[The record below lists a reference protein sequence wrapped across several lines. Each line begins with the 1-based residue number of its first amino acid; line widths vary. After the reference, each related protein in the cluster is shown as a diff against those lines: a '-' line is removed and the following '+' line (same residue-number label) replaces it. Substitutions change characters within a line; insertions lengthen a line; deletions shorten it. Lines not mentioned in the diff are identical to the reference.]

1 MPLQLD
7 DLAALDEPAPDANGR
22 PMLLPLDRIDE
33 DPEQPRHEFDADGLL
48 ELAATIRERGVR
60 QPISVRPH
68 PQQPGRWTLNFGAR
82 RLRASK
88 LAGLTEIPAFIDTT
102 ADSYDQVIENE
113 QREGLKPLELA
124 LFVQRRLASGD
135 NQAEIARRLGKS
147 RQYVTLATALIEA
160 PDWLLD
166 AYRQGRCK
174 GMTELYE
181 LRRLHGEH
189 AQRVEA
195 RASDR
200 EPMTRERIATSKRD
214 LSQPSLESA
223 DAAAL
228 TSMAATEQGEKTKAH
243 EPDTEVS
250 AIAGGVMR
258 HQQTNQRLHVEF
270 DGQDFQ
276 LIVSVVPAQEGH
288 LYVRPLAGGP
298 RRLAPASALKLRGF
312 IGRRCG
318 APRCSA
324 LARKRPE
331 ARTLMGWSGVGFQ

>member
-7 DLAALDEPAPDANGR
+7 DLAALDEPAPGASGR
-22 PMLLPLDRIDE
+22 PMLLPLDGIDE
-33 DPEQPRHEFDADGLL
+33 DPDQPRHEFDANGLL
-48 ELAATIRERGVR
+48 ELAATIRDRGVR
-60 QPISVRPH
+60 QPISVRPST
-68 PQQPGRWTLNFGAR
+68 QQPGRWVLNFGAR

-102 ADSYDQVIENE
+102 ADNYDQVIENE
-113 QREGLKPLELA
+113 QREGLKPLEIA
-124 LFVQRRLASGD
+124 LFVQKRLASGD

-147 RQYVTLATALIEA
+147 RQYVTLATALVEP

-189 AQRVEA
+189 AEQVEA
-195 RASDR
+195 WASDR
-200 EPMTRERIATSKRD
+200 EPMTRERIATLKRE
-214 LSQPSLESA
+214 LSQPPVESA
-223 DAAAL
+223 DAESAPISAL
-228 TSMAATEQGEKTKAH
+228 GPASLGAIEPVKEAGSR
-243 EPDTEVS
+243 EPDAEPSLV
-250 AIAGGVMR
+250 AGRGMR

-276 LIVSVVPAQEGH
+276 LVVSVAPAQEGH

-312 IGRRCG
+312 VGR
-318 APRCSA
+318 
-324 LARKRPE
+324 
-331 ARTLMGWSGVGFQ
+331 

>member
-7 DLAALDEPAPDANGR
+7 DLAALDEPAPDSGGR
-22 PMLLPLDRIDE
+22 PMLLPLDSIDE
-33 DPEQPRHEFDADGLL
+33 DPEQPRHEFDANGLL
-48 ELAATIRERGVR
+48 ELAATIRDRGVR
-60 QPISVRPH
+60 QPISVRPN
-68 PQQPGRWTLNFGAR
+68 PQEVGRWVLNFGAR

-102 ADSYDQVIENE
+102 ADNYDQVIENE
-113 QREGLKPLELA
+113 QREGLKPLEIA
-124 LFVQRRLASGD
+124 LFVQKRLASGD

-189 AQRVEA
+189 AQHVEA
-195 RASDR
+195 WASDR
-200 EPMTRERIATSKRD
+200 EPMTRERIATLKRE
-214 LSQPSLESA
+214 LSQPLLESTE
-223 DAAAL
+223 AAASAL
-228 TSMAATEQGEKTKAH
+228 IGAIEEGEQSGSR
-243 EPDTEVS
+243 EPDAEASS
-250 AIAGGVMR
+250 AAGRGMR

-276 LIVSVVPAQEGH
+276 LVVSVAPAQEGH

-312 IGRRCG
+312 VGR
-318 APRCSA
+318 
-324 LARKRPE
+324 
-331 ARTLMGWSGVGFQ
+331 

>member
-7 DLAALDEPAPDANGR
+7 DLAALDEPAPDVGGR
-22 PMLLPLDRIDE
+22 PMLLPLDGIDE
-33 DPEQPRHEFDADGLL
+33 DPDQPRHEFDANGLL
-48 ELAATIRERGVR
+48 ELAATIRDRGVR
-60 QPISVRPH
+60 QPISVRPST
-68 PQQPGRWTLNFGAR
+68 QQPGRWVLNFGAR

-102 ADSYDQVIENE
+102 ADNYDQVIENE
-113 QREGLKPLELA
+113 QREGLKPLEIA
-124 LFVQRRLASGD
+124 LFVQKRLASGD

-147 RQYVTLATALIEA
+147 RQYVTLATALIEP

-189 AQRVEA
+189 AEQVEA
-195 RASDR
+195 WASDR
-200 EPMTRERIATSKRD
+200 EPMTRERIATLKRE
-214 LSQPSLESA
+214 LSQPSLDSADAVEPAPASAPVSTSLGAIEQGQKAGPPEA
-223 DAAAL
+223 DAAASL
-228 TSMAATEQGEKTKAH
+228 
-243 EPDTEVS
+243 V
-250 AIAGGVMR
+250 AGRGIR

-276 LIVSVVPAQEGH
+276 LVVSVAPAQEGH

-312 IGRRCG
+312 VGR
-318 APRCSA
+318 
-324 LARKRPE
+324 
-331 ARTLMGWSGVGFQ
+331 

>member
-7 DLAALDEPAPDANGR
+7 DLAALDEPAPDAGGR
-22 PMLLPLDRIDE
+22 PMLLPLDGIDE
-33 DPEQPRHEFDADGLL
+33 DPEQPRHEFDANGLL
-48 ELAATIRERGVR
+48 ELAATIRDRGVR
-60 QPISVRPH
+60 QPISVRPN
-68 PQQPGRWTLNFGAR
+68 PQQVGRWVLNFGAR

-102 ADSYDQVIENE
+102 ADNYDQVIENE
-113 QREGLKPLELA
+113 QREGLKPLEIA
-124 LFVQRRLASGD
+124 LFVQKRLASGD

-147 RQYVTLATALIEA
+147 RQYVTLATALIEP

-189 AQRVEA
+189 AERVEA
-195 RASDR
+195 WAANG
-200 EPMTRERIATSKRD
+200 EPMTRERIASLKRE
-214 LSQPSLESA
+214 LLQSSLESA
-223 DAAAL
+223 DAVEPAPTAAPVSASL
-228 TSMAATEQGEKTKAH
+228 GAIEQGQE
-243 EPDTEVS
+243 
-250 AIAGGVMR
+250 AGPAESEAEALVAGRRMR

-270 DGQDFQ
+270 DSQDFQ
-276 LIVSVVPAQEGH
+276 LVVSVAPAQEGH

-312 IGRRCG
+312 VGR
-318 APRCSA
+318 
-324 LARKRPE
+324 
-331 ARTLMGWSGVGFQ
+331 

>member
-1 MPLQLD
+1 MHLQLD
-7 DLAALDEPAPDANGR
+7 DLAALDEPTPEASGR
-22 PMLLPLDRIDE
+22 PMLLPLDGIDE
-33 DPEQPRHEFDADGLL
+33 DPEQPRHEFDANGLL
-48 ELAATIRERGVR
+48 ELAATIRDRGVR
-60 QPISVRPH
+60 QPISVRPST
-68 PQQPGRWTLNFGAR
+68 QQVGRWVLNFGAR

-113 QREGLKPLELA
+113 QREGLKPLDIA
-124 LFVQRRLASGD
+124 LFVQKRLASGD

-147 RQYVTLATALIEA
+147 RQYVTLATALIEP

-189 AQRVEA
+189 AQQVEA
-195 RASDR
+195 WASDR
-200 EPMTRERIATSKRD
+200 EPMTRERIATLKRE
-214 LSQPSLESA
+214 LSQPPLDVADAVPTASTAPTERAEGSGSTEP
-223 DAAAL
+223 DAAAP
-228 TSMAATEQGEKTKAH
+228 S
-243 EPDTEVS
+243 V
-250 AIAGGVMR
+250 AGRVTR

-276 LIVSVVPAQEGH
+276 LVVSVAPAQEGH

-312 IGRRCG
+312 VGR
-318 APRCSA
+318 
-324 LARKRPE
+324 
-331 ARTLMGWSGVGFQ
+331 

>member
-7 DLAALDEPAPDANGR
+7 DLAALDEPAPDASGR
-22 PMLLPLDRIDE
+22 PMLLPLDGIDE
-33 DPEQPRHEFDADGLL
+33 DPEQPRHEFDANGLL
-48 ELAATIRERGVR
+48 ELAATIRDRGVR
-60 QPISVRPH
+60 QPISVRPN
-68 PQQPGRWTLNFGAR
+68 PQQVSRWVLNFGAR

-102 ADSYDQVIENE
+102 ADNYDQVIENE
-113 QREGLKPLELA
+113 QREGLKPLEIA
-124 LFVQRRLASGD
+124 LFVQKRLASGD

-147 RQYVTLATALIEA
+147 RQYVTLATALIEP

-189 AQRVEA
+189 AERVEA
-195 RASDR
+195 WAANG
-200 EPMTRERIATSKRD
+200 EPMTRERIASLKRE
-214 LSQPSLESA
+214 LLQSSLESA
-223 DAAAL
+223 DAVEPAPTAAPVSASL
-228 TSMAATEQGEKTKAH
+228 GAIEQGQE
-243 EPDTEVS
+243 
-250 AIAGGVMR
+250 AGPAESEAEALVAGRGMR
-258 HQQTNQRLHVEF
+258 HRQTNQRLHVEF

-276 LIVSVVPAQEGH
+276 LVVSVAPAQEGH

-312 IGRRCG
+312 VGR
-318 APRCSA
+318 
-324 LARKRPE
+324 
-331 ARTLMGWSGVGFQ
+331 

>member
-7 DLAALDEPAPDANGR
+7 DLAALDEPAPDASGR
-22 PMLLPLDRIDE
+22 PMLLLIDGIDE
-33 DPEQPRHEFDADGLL
+33 DPEQPRHEFDANGLL
-48 ELAATIRERGVR
+48 ELAATIRDRGVR
-60 QPISVRPH
+60 QPISVRPST
-68 PQQPGRWTLNFGAR
+68 QQPGRWVLNFGAR

-102 ADSYDQVIENE
+102 ADNYDQVIENE
-113 QREGLKPLELA
+113 QREGLKPLEIA
-124 LFVQRRLASGD
+124 LFVQKRLASGD

-147 RQYVTLATALIEA
+147 RQYVTLATALIEP

-189 AQRVEA
+189 AEQVEA
-195 RASDR
+195 WASDR
-200 EPMTRERIATSKRD
+200 EPMTRERIASLKRE
-214 LSQPSLESA
+214 LSQPLLESA
-223 DAAAL
+223 DAAETAP
-228 TSMAATEQGEKTKAH
+228 AAA
-243 EPDTEVS
+243 PVS
-250 AIAGGVMR
+250 ASVGSINQARQAGSREPEVDASSVAGRGMR

-276 LIVSVVPAQEGH
+276 LVVSVAPAQEGH

-312 IGRRCG
+312 VGR
-318 APRCSA
+318 
-324 LARKRPE
+324 
-331 ARTLMGWSGVGFQ
+331 

>member
-7 DLAALDEPAPDANGR
+7 DLAALDQPAPDASGR
-22 PMLLPLDRIDE
+22 PMLLPLDGIDE
-33 DPEQPRHEFDADGLL
+33 DPEQPRHEFDANGLL
-48 ELAATIRERGVR
+48 ELAATIRDRGVR
-60 QPISVRPH
+60 QPISVRPN
-68 PQQPGRWTLNFGAR
+68 PQEVGRWVLNFGAR

-88 LAGLTEIPAFIDTT
+88 LAGLSKIPAFIDTT

-113 QREGLKPLELA
+113 QREGLKPLEIA
-124 LFVQRRLASGD
+124 LFVQKRLASGD

-147 RQYVTLATALIEA
+147 RQYVTLATALIEP

-189 AQRVEA
+189 AQQVEEW
-195 RASDR
+195 ASDR
-200 EPMTRERIATSKRD
+200 EPMTRERIARLKRE
-214 LSQPSLESA
+214 LSQPSFESA
-223 DAAAL
+223 DAVEEAPTSAL
-228 TSMAATEQGEKTKAH
+228 VPASVGVREQGQEAGQH
-243 EPDTEVS
+243 EPDLETPPVAER
-250 AIAGGVMR
+250 GMR
-258 HQQTNQRLHVEF
+258 HRQTNQRLHVEF

-276 LIVSVVPAQEGH
+276 LVMSVAPAQEGH

-312 IGRRCG
+312 VGR
-318 APRCSA
+318 
-324 LARKRPE
+324 
-331 ARTLMGWSGVGFQ
+331 